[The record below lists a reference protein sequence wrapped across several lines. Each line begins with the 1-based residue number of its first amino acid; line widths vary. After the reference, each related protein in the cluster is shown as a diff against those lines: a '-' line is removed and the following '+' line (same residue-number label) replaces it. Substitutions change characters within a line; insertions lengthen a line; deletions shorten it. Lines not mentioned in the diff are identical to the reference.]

1 MNPVNLMNPVNPLN
15 LVNLRLYATDRSV
28 GLIY

>member
-15 LVNLRLYATDRSV
+15 LVNLRLYATDRPV
-28 GLIY
+28 GLIS

>member
-15 LVNLRLYATDRSV
+15 LVNLRLYATDRPV